1 SLLNDIEKNT
11 RYDKLTAKLTELG
24 ELGPLPV
31 LALSF
36 RLVPALIQ
44 NAPSASIP
52 GTLSQSLPSQP
63 LPASSVLEPI
73 SMEGDEVGMEG
84 VLSLREKM
92 EKDLVAAKDQVEIL
106 TVERDFALAASLLQ
120 KEIYEMKEKMEL
132 LEGDRLSTLDRV
144 RHLNLSPGVDFSAI
158 TLSTRWDLKTSS
170 VRVSPKEPEEDL
182 IEKQP

>member
-1 SLLNDIEKNT
+1 MLRVHPFREHYPSLYHLNLF
-11 RYDKLTAKLTELG
+11 R
-24 ELGPLPV
+24 PLQCWSRF
-31 LALSF
+31 LWKGMRC
-36 RLVPALIQ
+36 RLKIL
-44 NAPSASIP
+44 PS
-52 GTLSQSLPSQP
+52 TLS
-63 LPASSVLEPI
+63 
-73 SMEGDEVGMEG
+73 EGSKAVPMVGMEG
-84 VLSLREKM
+84 VLSLRENM

-106 TVERDFALAASLLQ
+106 TVERDFALAAPLLQ